1 MNDKEQEYLSNK
13 DNESVNGQN
22 TSTFPPTLNN
32 TKFFGVA

>member
-22 TSTFPPTLNN
+22 TLTFPLFWITQS
-32 TKFFGVA
+32 FSV